1 MLAIDGK
8 IALVTGATRG
18 IGKAIA
24 LQLASQGAIVVG
36 TATSEAGAQAITA
49 ALGEVGNAGTGMV
62 LNVSDADSVADMLK
76 AIVDAYGAP
85 SILVNNAGITR
96 DNLLMRMKNDEW
108 DDVVNTNMS
117 SIFRMAKGCL
127 RGMTKA
133 RWGRVINISS
143 VVGSMGNMGQ
153 ANYAAAKAGVEGF
166 SRAMAREV
174 ASRNITVNS
183 IAPGFIATD
192 MTAALGEE
200 QKDVLRKQIPLQRLG
215 TPEDIATLVGFLASD
230 AGAYITGETIH
241 VNGGMYMSQTFGLAF
256 SLIQSDLMLFS
267 ISCVCIWLAFW
278 PDLQIIASLYTEQK
292 TEQSSGI
299 LHPLFSN
306 TFVSVV

>member
-8 IALVTGATRG
+8 VALVTGATRG

-24 LQLASQGAIVVG
+24 LQLASQGAVVIG
-36 TATSEAGAQAITA
+36 TATSDSGAQSITETLKGA
-49 ALGEVGNAGTGMV
+49 GNAGIGMV
-62 LNVSDADSVADMLK
+62 LNVSSAESVDATLK
-76 AIVDAYGAP
+76 AIVEAFGAP
-85 SILVNNAGITR
+85 TILVNNAGITR

-117 SIFRMAKGCL
+117 SIFRMSKGCL

-133 RWGRVINISS
+133 RWGRVVNISS

-174 ASRNITVNS
+174 ASRNVTVNS

-192 MTAALGEE
+192 MTEALGDE

-215 TPEDIATLVGFLASD
+215 APEDIANIVGFLASD

-241 VNGGMYMSQTFGLAF
+241 VNGGMYMS
-256 SLIQSDLMLFS
+256 
-267 ISCVCIWLAFW
+267 
-278 PDLQIIASLYTEQK
+278 
-292 TEQSSGI
+292 
-299 LHPLFSN
+299 
-306 TFVSVV
+306 